1 MRSLWNSMYDSEMII
16 GRSIV
21 FMRDYSSQHQ
31 FFLGKTK
38 FAGLLLHSS
47 AYWIQYISMTSRHS
61 SILKRELTNKQ
72 KTRKNPK
79 WWINEMKKYS
89 KELKPLKIRDRKEI
103 ISKIN
108 TEWESG
114 MKEINRIKIQISSM
128 E

>member
-1 MRSLWNSMYDSEMII
+1 
-16 GRSIV
+16 
-21 FMRDYSSQHQ
+21 
-31 FFLGKTK
+31 
-38 FAGLLLHSS
+38 
-47 AYWIQYISMTSRHS
+47 
-61 SILKRELTNKQ
+61 
-72 KTRKNPK
+72 
-79 WWINEMKKYS
+79 MKKYS